1 MRLTMSRSLLLACL
15 VFGARALAPRSWAR
29 AGSLR
34 SVLTMKAAPVAEL
47 AREVDAFSRKNQVI
61 KIIASDAERAAVA
74 ARLGVDTIGEL
85 VANVTLASQRRDL
98 VVCDGAV
105 RASVVRAKGD
115 APARVDGCEFRV
127 LVAADEDV
135 ERALF
140 DGEVDADVEVADD
153 DGMIDVGELVVQYL
167 CLAVFPPPDGRGD
180 ADGRF
185 AVEPGET
192 IYDASIDGD
201 LGV

>member
-1 MRLTMSRSLLLACL
+1 M
-15 VFGARALAPRSWAR
+15 
-29 AGSLR
+29 
-34 SVLTMKAAPVAEL
+34 
-47 AREVDAFSRKNQVI
+47 
-61 KIIASDAERAAVA
+61 
-74 ARLGVDTIGEL
+74 
-85 VANVTLASQRRDL
+85 
-98 VVCDGAV
+98 
-105 RASVVRAKGD
+105 
-115 APARVDGCEFRV
+115 
-127 LVAADEDV
+127 LVAADESV